1 MRENI
6 KINLSD
12 YEDDFML
19 LNKICYKDILVNNI
33 QLKILGIH
41 YMDTDPDWNVSK
53 HKHSFFEFHYITD
66 NYVFTTSNGI
76 KRKITPG
83 QFYTLAP
90 GVLHSHCQE
99 DGIGHTGFS
108 MRWEIVTNS
117 AFNNEQLNL
126 IKSKQLIESIYATGS
141 EPLTDDDT
149 ILNGVLNLLEL
160 GRQGCS
166 ELELQLAFFQIVLKL
181 SKYANQDLS
190 ELKSNIGSKDDSF
203 DNNIVINTIQFIED
217 NYYQDIN
224 VNDVANSV
232 HVSYSHLSR
241 LFKNSVGETVNQ
253 YIKKVRLKKAAY
265 LLKCTNKDMSTIAKE
280 VGFNSEYYFC
290 NDFKKNVGMSPGN
303 YRKSNSS
310 LSE

>member
-33 QLKILGIH
+33 LLKILGIH

-53 HKHSFFEFHYITD
+53 HRHSFFEFHYITD

-108 MRWEIVTNS
+108 MRWEIMTNN

-126 IKSKQLIESIYATGS
+126 IKSKKIIESIYYTNS
-141 EPLTDDDT
+141 EPLIDDGT
-149 ILNGVLNLLEL
+149 ILNSVLNLLKL
-160 GRQGCS
+160 GKEGCT
-166 ELELQLAFFQIVLKL
+166 ELELQLSFFQIILKL
-181 SKYANQDLS
+181 MKLHDRDFSN
-190 ELKSNIGSKDDSF
+190 LKSSIEVDNSI

-241 LFKNSVGETVNQ
+241 LFKNSVSETVNQ

-265 LLKCTNKDMSTIAKE
+265 LLKCTDKDMSTIAKE

-290 NDFKKNVGMSPGN
+290 NDFKKNIGMSPGN